1 MTYTNHL
8 KPACVWLILTML
20 IGCGQQEAVVEK
32 APLKPVRT
40 MTVSFD
46 DEVTKSFTGT
56 VDAIRTAALGF
67 RVSGELSAVN
77 VKEGQ
82 FVQQGQV
89 LAALDQT
96 DFKITLAASQA
107 EYDRAFSEFN
117 RAQKL
122 VKKGA
127 VSRSEFDKLKAQ
139 LGSAQAQL
147 NSAKQ
152 NLKYTS
158 LAAPFA
164 GLIAKRYMENYEK
177 VATADTFAFLQD
189 MSAFKVKIN
198 IPESVMIKLKQHSST
213 GVYAIFNG
221 NQEVHYPLTFKEV
234 TTRADEQNQSYTVT
248 FIMDAPSDITLL
260 PGMSARVIGKLKNA
274 DQPTINVPT
283 DTVLEDSNGRYVY
296 VVTPLRDET
305 AGEGTGGEI
314 VGTVSRRDVTV
325 GGLNAKGI
333 QIDTGL
339 NAGDRLVTAGMSKMH
354 PGLVVKLMG
363 EGE

>member
-8 KPACVWLILTML
+8 KQACVWLVLTVL
-20 IGCGQQEAVVEK
+20 AVQLLGCGQQETVVEK

-56 VDAIRTAALGF
+56 VDAIRTAELGF
-67 RVSGELSAVN
+67 RVSGELIAVN

-82 FVQQGQV
+82 FVKQGQE
-89 LAALDQT
+89 LAVLDQT

-127 VSRSEFDKLKAQ
+127 VSRSDFDKLKAQ
-139 LGSAQAQL
+139 LGTAQAQL
-147 NSAKQ
+147 NSAQQ
-152 NLKYTS
+152 NLKYTT
-158 LAAPFA
+158 LAAPFD

-177 VATADTFAFLQD
+177 VSTADTFAFLQD

-198 IPESVMIKLKQHSST
+198 IPESVMIKLKQHSSSA
-213 GVYAIFNG
+213 VYAIFNG
-221 NQEVHYPLTFKEV
+221 NQAVHYPLTFKEV
-234 TTRADEQNQSYTVT
+234 STRADEKNQSYTVT
-248 FIMDAPSDITLL
+248 FMMDAPSDITLL
-260 PGMSARVIGKLKNA
+260 PGMSARVIGKLKND
-274 DQPTINVPT
+274 DQRTIYVPT
-283 DTVLEDSNGRYVY
+283 DTVLEDSHGRYVY
-296 VVTPLRDET
+296 VVTPQ
-305 AGEGTGGEI
+305 GEGTGEMIIGE
-314 VGTVSRRDVTV
+314 VSRRDVV
-325 GGLNAKGI
+325 VAGLNEKGI
-333 QIDTGL
+333 QISAGL
-339 NAGDRLVTAGMSKMH
+339 NAGDRLVTAGMSKMRQ
-354 PGLVVKLMG
+354 GLVVKLMG